1 MKRIDTIYEK
11 DFHEVTEPETRD
23 DYYHRRAARGVLL
36 DAKGRVFLIHVSLHG
51 YHKLPGGG
59 IKNGE
64 EIEQALARE
73 LMEEVGCEAEILH
86 EVGEVVEYRDY
97 EQMTQTSYCFVARQV
112 GDKVENSMEEDELAK
127 GMTEI
132 KADSIEHA
140 VQLLEADTPGD
151 IGEEFMRRRDLGFLR
166 EAQRLLAAN

>member
-1 MKRIDTIYEK
+1 MKRVDTIYEK
-11 DFHEVTEPETRD
+11 DFHEVTEPETRG

-36 DAKGRVFLIHVSLHG
+36 DAEGRVFLIHVSLHG

-59 IKNGE
+59 IKDSE
-64 EIEQALARE
+64 EIEQTLARE
-73 LMEEVGCEAEILH
+73 LMEEVGCEAEIMH
-86 EVGEVVEYRDY
+86 EVGEIVEYRDY
-97 EQMTQTSYCFVARQV
+97 EQMVQTSYCFIARQV

-132 KADSIEHA
+132 KADSIDHA
-140 VQLLEADTPGD
+140 VRLLEADTPSD

-166 EAQRLLAAN
+166 EARRLLQS